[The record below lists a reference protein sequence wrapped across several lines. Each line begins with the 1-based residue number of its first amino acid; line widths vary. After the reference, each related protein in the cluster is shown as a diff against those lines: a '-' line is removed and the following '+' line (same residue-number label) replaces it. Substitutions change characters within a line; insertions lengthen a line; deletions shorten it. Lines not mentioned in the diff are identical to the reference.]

1 MRDPSLWL
9 FFCALAWGLVAC
21 AADAVKAP
29 ASITLMS
36 PAFQQGQPIPVVHT
50 CDGQDRS
57 PALAW
62 SGLPAGTRS
71 LVLLCDDPDAPV
83 GTWVHWVLYD
93 MAPDQTG
100 LAEGAGA
107 GAAGGGVQGRN
118 SWKRTGYGG
127 PCPPPGKPHRY
138 FFVLYALDA
147 KVNLPEGATQAQVEA
162 AMKGHVIGRGELM
175 GVYGR

>member
-1 MRDPSLWL
+1 MRDPSLWFL
-9 FFCALAWGLVAC
+9 LGALLWGLAVC
-21 AADAVKAP
+21 AADTAKAP
-29 ASITLMS
+29 VNISLTS
-36 PAFQQGQPIPVVHT
+36 PAFEQGQRIPAVYT

-62 SGLPAGTRS
+62 SGLPTGTRS

-93 MAPDQTG
+93 MAPDQSG
-100 LAEGAGA
+100 LAAGA
-107 GAAGGGVQGRN
+107 GAAGGGIQGRN

-147 KVNLPEGATQAQVEA
+147 ELKLAEGATQDQVEA

-175 GVYGR
+175 GIYGR